1 MQKASRFLS
10 MFICAVMLCT
20 LTVPALAETYTG
32 TARGFGG
39 DVTVTITVEDGR
51 ITVCT
56 AEGNAETP
64 GIGSKA
70 IEQLP
75 AAIVEAGSA
84 DVDGVSGA
92 TFTSDAIK
100 AAAQAALA
108 LANGEA
114 AATAFVPGTYHV
126 SAMACNGLIEL
137 DVTLSENA
145 IEAIEVTSQQETIG
159 IGDEAI
165 AMVTS
170 DILAYQTLDVDTVSS
185 ATLSS
190 NAVKSAVAQALTLAG
205 GNESILNTVTKA
217 DDTLA
222 VEDCTAEAVIIGGGA
237 AGMTAAIKAAQKG
250 VQVILLEKMDLLGG
264 TSVMA
269 GVGTQAGSSKLQLAK
284 ENPYTAD
291 EFFEYLKGL
300 GHKDEKIATIAPIS
314 EDYAHTLAYR
324 SGEMM
329 DWLSEI
335 GLPMRA
341 TADHSNAHSLTSTEN
356 GLFGEQLVRALKAQ
370 LTEAGVD
377 VRMAS
382 RATEIVMEN
391 GAVAGVKVSSDHGDY
406 TIHTNYAAI
415 CTGGY
420 GGGEEALKAFAP
432 SRLGYVSTEA
442 VSNTGDGLFLASKAG
457 GALANVEVITYR
469 TIATGV
475 DNVGG
480 AIGLHNAVNAGAIY
494 VNSEGKRFVNE
505 AGASEA
511 VVLAIQA
518 QQGGEAWVVMDQA
531 AMDERYNVSGLYIPG
546 TYDRIFTKAD
556 TLDEL
561 AEKMNV
567 PADALKET
575 VAAYAEAVKSQN
587 DTAFGREKFLLS
599 TLENGPYYA
608 CSGKPSNH
616 ICAGGIVTDGKAQV
630 LTEAG
635 EVIPGLYA
643 AGETVNLAY
652 HPLCSALTYGMVA
665 AEQIAAQL
673 NK

>member
-1 MQKASRFLS
+1 MADGK
-10 MFICAVMLCT
+10 
-20 LTVPALAETYTG
+20 
-32 TARGFGG
+32 
-39 DVTVTITVEDGR
+39 ITE
-51 ITVCT
+51 CT
-56 AEGNAETP
+56 AVGNDETP
-64 GIGSKA
+64 GIGSNA

-75 AAIVEAGSA
+75 AAIVAAGSA
-84 DVDGVSGA
+84 DVDGVTGA
-92 TFTSDAIK
+92 TFTSDAVK
-100 AAAQAALA
+100 AAVRAALDQ
-108 LANGEA
+108 ANGKT
-114 AATAFVPGTYHV
+114 ATAAFAAGTYRV
-126 SAMACNGLIEL
+126 SAMGCNGLIEL
-137 DVTLSENA
+137 DVTLGETT
-145 IEAIEVTSQQETIG
+145 IEAITVVSEKETIG

-165 AMVTS
+165 EKPAE
-170 DILAYQTLDVDTVSS
+170 A
-185 ATLSS
+185 A
-190 NAVKSAVAQALTLAG
+190 A
-205 GNESILNTVTKA
+205 
-217 DDTLA
+217 
-222 VEDCTAEAVIIGGGA
+222 EDCTAEAVIIGGGA

-250 VQVILLEKMDLLGG
+250 VKVILLEKMDLLGG

-269 GVGTQAGSSKLQLAK
+269 GVGTQAGGSKLQLAK

-300 GHKDEKIATIAPIS
+300 GHKEEKIPTAAPIS
-314 EDYAHTLAYR
+314 EDYAYTLAYR

-335 GLPMRA
+335 GLPMQA
-341 TADHSNAHSLTSTEN
+341 TAEHSNAHSLSSKEN
-356 GLFGEQLVRALKAQ
+356 GLFGEQLVRALKEQ
-370 LTEAGVD
+370 LTAAGVE

-391 GAVAGVKVSSDHGDY
+391 GAVAGVKVSSPNGDY
-406 TIHTNYAAI
+406 TIRTSYAAI

-420 GGGEEALKAFAP
+420 GGGEEALKAFAS

-442 VSNTGDGLFLASKAG
+442 VSNTGDGLFLAHNAG
-457 GALANVEVITYR
+457 GALTDVEAITYR
-469 TIATGV
+469 TIATGI

-505 AGASEA
+505 AGAAEDVA
-511 VVLAIQA
+511 LAIQA

-531 AMDERYNVSGLYIPG
+531 AMDERFNVSGLYIPG

-561 AEKMNV
+561 AEKMNI
-567 PADALKET
+567 PAETLKET
-575 VAAYAEAVKSQN
+575 VAAYTEAVKAQS
-587 DTAFGREKFLLS
+587 DSAFGRDKFLLS

-635 EVIPGLYA
+635 EAIPGLYA

-673 NK
+673 GK

>member
-1 MQKASRFLS
+1 MRKGARFLCVLL
-10 MFICAVMLCT
+10 CATMLCS
-20 LTVPALAETYTG
+20 LAVPAMAESYTG

-39 DVTVTITVEDGR
+39 DVTVTITVEDGK
-51 ITVCT
+51 IIECT
-56 AEGNAETP
+56 AVGRDETA
-64 GIGSKA
+64 GIGSNA

-75 AAIVEAGSA
+75 AAIVEAGNA
-84 DVDGVSGA
+84 EVDGVAGA
-92 TFTSDAIK
+92 TFTSDAVKEAVRAALDQVNGK
-100 AAAQAALA
+100 AAA
-108 LANGEA
+108 
-114 AATAFVPGTYHV
+114 TTFVPGTYRV
-126 SAMACNGLIEL
+126 SAMGCNGLIEL
-137 DVTLSENA
+137 DVTLGEMTIDA
-145 IEAIEVTSQQETIG
+145 IQVVNEKETIG

-165 AMVTS
+165 AMVAGS
-170 DILAYQTLDVDTVSS
+170 IVAYQTLNVDTVSS

-190 NAVKSAVAQALTLAG
+190 NAVKKAVADALTQAG
-205 GNESILNTVTKA
+205 GDASILKA
-217 DDTLA
+217 AEKPAEAKT
-222 VEDCTAEAVIIGGGA
+222 EDCTAEAVIIGGGA

-250 VQVILLEKMDLLGG
+250 IHVVLLEKMDLLGG

-269 GVGTQAGSSKLQLAK
+269 GVGTQAGGSKLQLAK

-300 GHKDEKIATIAPIS
+300 GHKEEKIPTVAPIS
-314 EDYAHTLAYR
+314 EDYAYTLAYR

-335 GLPMRA
+335 GLPMQA
-341 TADHSNAHSLTSTEN
+341 TADHSNAHSLSSKEN
-356 GLFGEQLVRALKAQ
+356 GLFGEQLVRALKEQ
-370 LTEAGVD
+370 LTAAGVE
-377 VRMAS
+377 VRMAN

-391 GAVAGVKVSSDHGDY
+391 GAVAGVKVSGPNGDY

-442 VSNTGDGLFLASKAG
+442 VSNTGDGLFLASNAG
-457 GALANVEVITYR
+457 GALTDVEAITYR
-469 TIATGV
+469 TIATGM

-505 AGASEA
+505 AGAAED

-518 QQGGEAWVVMDQA
+518 QQGGTAWVVMDQA
-531 AMDERYNVSGLYIPG
+531 AMDERFNVSGLYIPG
-546 TYDRIFTKAD
+546 TYDRVFTKAD

-567 PADALKET
+567 PAKTLKET
-575 VAAYAEAVKSQN
+575 VAAYTEAVKAQS
-587 DTAFGREKFLLS
+587 DSAFGRDKFLLS
-599 TLENGPYYA
+599 TMENGPYYA

-673 NK
+673 GK

>member
-1 MQKASRFLS
+1 MKKATRFLS
-10 MFICAVMLCT
+10 MLLCVAMFCSIAVSG
-20 LTVPALAETYTG
+20 VAESYTG

-39 DVTVTITVEDGR
+39 DVTVTITLVDGK
-51 ITVCT
+51 ITECVAVGNDET
-56 AEGNAETP
+56 A

-75 AAIVEAGSA
+75 AAIVAAGSA
-84 DVDGVSGA
+84 EVDGVTGA
-92 TFTSDAIK
+92 TFTSDAVK
-100 AAAQAALA
+100 EAVRAALKQ
-108 LANGEA
+108 ANGET
-114 AATAFVPGTYHV
+114 AATSFVAGTYRV
-126 SAMACNGLIEL
+126 SAMGCNGVIEL
-137 DVTLSENA
+137 DVTLGETSIDAINVVSEK
-145 IEAIEVTSQQETIG
+145 ETIG

-170 DILAYQTLDVDTVSS
+170 DIVAYQTLDVDTVSS

-190 NAVKSAVAQALTLAG
+190 NAVKNAVADALTQAG
-205 GNESILNTVTKA
+205 GDASILKA
-217 DDTLA
+217 VEKPA
-222 VEDCTAEAVIIGGGA
+222 EAAAEDCTAEAVIIGGGA

-250 VQVILLEKMDLLGG
+250 VKVILLEKMDLLGG

-291 EFFEYLKGL
+291 EFYEYLKGL
-300 GHKDEKIATIAPIS
+300 GHKDEKIPTAAPIS
-314 EDYAHTLAYR
+314 EDYAYTLAYR

-335 GLPMRA
+335 GLPMQA
-341 TADHSNAHSLTSTEN
+341 TADHSNAHSLSSKEN
-356 GLFGEQLVRALKAQ
+356 GLFGEQLVRALKEQ
-370 LTEAGVD
+370 LTAAGVE
-377 VRMAS
+377 VRMAN

-391 GAVAGVKVSSDHGDY
+391 GAVAGVKVSSTNGDY
-406 TIHTNYAAI
+406 TIHTNYVAI

-442 VSNTGDGLFLASKAG
+442 VSNTGDGLFLASNVG
-457 GALANVEVITYR
+457 GALTDVEAITYR
-469 TIATGV
+469 TIAAGT

-505 AGASEA
+505 AGASED

-531 AMDERYNVSGLYIPG
+531 SMDERFNVSGLYIPG

-567 PADALKET
+567 PAEALKET
-575 VAAYAEAVKSQN
+575 ISAYAEAVKAQN
-587 DTAFGREKFLLS
+587 DSEFGREKYLLS
-599 TLENGPYYA
+599 TMENGPYYA
-608 CSGKPSNH
+608 CLGKPSNH
-616 ICAGGIVTDGKAQV
+616 ICAGGIVTNGKAEV

-635 EVIPGLYA
+635 EAIPGLYA

-652 HPLCSALTYGMVA
+652 HPLCSALTYGMVV
-665 AEQIAAQL
+665 AEQIASQL
-673 NK
+673 GK

>member
-1 MQKASRFLS
+1 MADGK
-10 MFICAVMLCT
+10 
-20 LTVPALAETYTG
+20 
-32 TARGFGG
+32 
-39 DVTVTITVEDGR
+39 ITE
-51 ITVCT
+51 CT
-56 AEGNAETP
+56 AVGNDETP
-64 GIGSKA
+64 GIGSNA

-75 AAIVEAGSA
+75 AAIVAAGSA
-84 DVDGVSGA
+84 DVDGVTGA
-92 TFTSDAIK
+92 TFTSDAVK
-100 AAAQAALA
+100 AAVRAALDQ
-108 LANGEA
+108 ANGKT
-114 AATAFVPGTYHV
+114 ATAAFAAGTYRV
-126 SAMACNGLIEL
+126 SAMGCNGLIEL
-137 DVTLSENA
+137 DVTLGETT
-145 IEAIEVTSQQETIG
+145 IEAITVVSEKETIG

-165 AMVTS
+165 EKPAE
-170 DILAYQTLDVDTVSS
+170 A
-185 ATLSS
+185 A
-190 NAVKSAVAQALTLAG
+190 A
-205 GNESILNTVTKA
+205 
-217 DDTLA
+217 
-222 VEDCTAEAVIIGGGA
+222 EDCTAEAVIIGGGA

-250 VQVILLEKMDLLGG
+250 VKVILLEKMDLLGG

-269 GVGTQAGSSKLQLAK
+269 GVGTQAGGSKLQLAK

-300 GHKDEKIATIAPIS
+300 GHKEEKIPTAAPIS
-314 EDYAHTLAYR
+314 EDYAYTLAYR

-335 GLPMRA
+335 GLPMQA
-341 TADHSNAHSLTSTEN
+341 TAEHSNAHSLSSKEN
-356 GLFGEQLVRALKAQ
+356 GLFGEQLVRALKEQ
-370 LTEAGVD
+370 LTAAGVE

-391 GAVAGVKVSSDHGDY
+391 GAVAGVKVSSPNGDY
-406 TIHTNYAAI
+406 TIRTSYAAI

-442 VSNTGDGLFLASKAG
+442 VSNTGDGLFLAHNAG
-457 GALANVEVITYR
+457 GALTDVEAITYR
-469 TIATGV
+469 TIATGI

-505 AGASEA
+505 AGAAEDVA
-511 VVLAIQA
+511 LAIQA

-531 AMDERYNVSGLYIPG
+531 AMDERFNVSGLYIPG

-567 PADALKET
+567 PAETLKET
-575 VAAYAEAVKSQN
+575 VAAYTEAVKAQS
-587 DTAFGREKFLLS
+587 DSAFGRDKFLLS

-635 EVIPGLYA
+635 EAIPGLYA
-643 AGETVNLAY
+643 AGETINLAY

-673 NK
+673 GK

>member
-1 MQKASRFLS
+1 MADGK
-10 MFICAVMLCT
+10 
-20 LTVPALAETYTG
+20 
-32 TARGFGG
+32 
-39 DVTVTITVEDGR
+39 ITE
-51 ITVCT
+51 CT
-56 AEGNAETP
+56 AVGNDETP
-64 GIGSKA
+64 GIGSNA

-75 AAIVEAGSA
+75 AAIVAAGSA
-84 DVDGVSGA
+84 DVDGVTGA
-92 TFTSDAIK
+92 TFTSDAVK
-100 AAAQAALA
+100 AAVRAALDQ
-108 LANGEA
+108 ANGKT
-114 AATAFVPGTYHV
+114 ATAAFAAGTYRV
-126 SAMACNGLIEL
+126 SAMGCNGLIEL
-137 DVTLSENA
+137 DVTLGETT
-145 IEAIEVTSQQETIG
+145 IEAITVVSEKETIG

-165 AMVTS
+165 EKPAE
-170 DILAYQTLDVDTVSS
+170 A
-185 ATLSS
+185 A
-190 NAVKSAVAQALTLAG
+190 A
-205 GNESILNTVTKA
+205 
-217 DDTLA
+217 
-222 VEDCTAEAVIIGGGA
+222 EDCTAEAVIIGGGA

-250 VQVILLEKMDLLGG
+250 VKVILLEKMDLLGG

-269 GVGTQAGSSKLQLAK
+269 GVGTQAGGSKLQLAK

-300 GHKDEKIATIAPIS
+300 GHKEEKIPTAAPIS
-314 EDYAHTLAYR
+314 EDYAYTLAYR

-335 GLPMRA
+335 GLPMQA
-341 TADHSNAHSLTSTEN
+341 TAEHSNAHSLSSKEN
-356 GLFGEQLVRALKAQ
+356 GLFGEQLVRALKEQ
-370 LTEAGVD
+370 LTAAGVE

-391 GAVAGVKVSSDHGDY
+391 GAVAGVKVSSPNGDY
-406 TIHTNYAAI
+406 TIRTSYAAI

-442 VSNTGDGLFLASKAG
+442 VSNTGDGLFLAHNAG
-457 GALANVEVITYR
+457 GALTDVEAITYR
-469 TIATGV
+469 TIATGI

-505 AGASEA
+505 AGAAEDVA
-511 VVLAIQA
+511 LAIQA

-531 AMDERYNVSGLYIPG
+531 AMDERFNVSGLYIPG

-561 AEKMNV
+561 AEKMNI
-567 PADALKET
+567 PAETLKET
-575 VAAYAEAVKSQN
+575 VAAYTEAVKAQS
-587 DTAFGREKFLLS
+587 DSAFGRDKFLLS

-635 EVIPGLYA
+635 EAIPGLYA
-643 AGETVNLAY
+643 AGETINLAY

-673 NK
+673 GK

>member
-1 MQKASRFLS
+1 MADGK
-10 MFICAVMLCT
+10 
-20 LTVPALAETYTG
+20 
-32 TARGFGG
+32 
-39 DVTVTITVEDGR
+39 ITE
-51 ITVCT
+51 CT
-56 AEGNAETP
+56 AVGNDETP
-64 GIGSKA
+64 GIGSNA

-75 AAIVEAGSA
+75 AAIVAAGSA
-84 DVDGVSGA
+84 DVDGVTGA
-92 TFTSDAIK
+92 TFTSDAVK
-100 AAAQAALA
+100 AAVRAALDQ
-108 LANGEA
+108 ANVKT
-114 AATAFVPGTYHV
+114 ATAAFAAGTYRV
-126 SAMACNGLIEL
+126 SAMGCNGLIEL
-137 DVTLSENA
+137 DVTLGETT
-145 IEAIEVTSQQETIG
+145 IEAITVVSEKETIG

-165 AMVTS
+165 EKPAE
-170 DILAYQTLDVDTVSS
+170 A
-185 ATLSS
+185 A
-190 NAVKSAVAQALTLAG
+190 A
-205 GNESILNTVTKA
+205 
-217 DDTLA
+217 
-222 VEDCTAEAVIIGGGA
+222 EDCTAEAVIIGGGA

-250 VQVILLEKMDLLGG
+250 VKVILLEKMDLLGG

-269 GVGTQAGSSKLQLAK
+269 GVGTQAGGSKLQLAK

-300 GHKDEKIATIAPIS
+300 GHKEEKIPTAAPIS
-314 EDYAHTLAYR
+314 EDYAYTLAYR

-335 GLPMRA
+335 GLPMQA
-341 TADHSNAHSLTSTEN
+341 TAEHSNAHSLSSKEN
-356 GLFGEQLVRALKAQ
+356 GLFGEQLVRALKEQ
-370 LTEAGVD
+370 LTAAGVE

-391 GAVAGVKVSSDHGDY
+391 GAVAGVKVSSPNGDY
-406 TIHTNYAAI
+406 TIRTSYAAI

-420 GGGEEALKAFAP
+420 GGGEEALKAFAS

-442 VSNTGDGLFLASKAG
+442 VSNTGDGLFLAHNAG
-457 GALANVEVITYR
+457 GALTDVEAITYR
-469 TIATGV
+469 TIATGI

-505 AGASEA
+505 AGAAEDVA
-511 VVLAIQA
+511 LAIQA

-531 AMDERYNVSGLYIPG
+531 AMDERFNVSGLYIPG

-561 AEKMNV
+561 AEKMNI
-567 PADALKET
+567 PAETLKET
-575 VAAYAEAVKSQN
+575 VAAYTEAVKAQS
-587 DTAFGREKFLLS
+587 DSAFGRDKFLLS

-635 EVIPGLYA
+635 EAIPGLYA

-673 NK
+673 GK

>member
-1 MQKASRFLS
+1 MKKGTGFLS
-10 MFICAVMLCT
+10 VLLCAAMLCS
-20 LTVPALAETYTG
+20 LTAPGMAESYTG

-39 DVTVTITVEDGR
+39 DVTVTITLADGK
-51 ITVCT
+51 ITECT
-56 AEGNAETP
+56 AVGNDETP
-64 GIGSKA
+64 GIGSNA

-75 AAIVEAGSA
+75 AAIVAAGSA
-84 DVDGVSGA
+84 DVDGVTGA
-92 TFTSDAIK
+92 TFTSDAVK
-100 AAAQAALA
+100 AAVRAALDQ
-108 LANGEA
+108 ANGKTA
-114 AATAFVPGTYHV
+114 AAAFAAGTYRV
-126 SAMACNGLIEL
+126 SAMGCNGLIEL
-137 DVTLSENA
+137 DVTLGETT
-145 IEAIEVTSQQETIG
+145 IEAITVVSEKETIG

-165 AMVTS
+165 EKVAG
-170 DILAYQTLDVDTVSS
+170 DIVAYQTLDVDTVSS

-190 NAVKSAVAQALTLAG
+190 NAVKSAVADALTQAG
-205 GNESILNTVTKA
+205 GNVSVLKA
-217 DDTLA
+217 IEKPA
-222 VEDCTAEAVIIGGGA
+222 EAAAEDCTAEAVIIGGGA

-250 VQVILLEKMDLLGG
+250 VKVILLEKMDLLGG

-269 GVGTQAGSSKLQLAK
+269 GVGTQAGGSKLQLAK

-300 GHKDEKIATIAPIS
+300 GHKEEKIPTAAPIS
-314 EDYAHTLAYR
+314 EDYAYTLAYR

-335 GLPMRA
+335 GLPMQA
-341 TADHSNAHSLTSTEN
+341 TAEHSNAHSLSSKEN
-356 GLFGEQLVRALKAQ
+356 GLFGEQLVRALKEQ
-370 LTEAGVD
+370 LTAAGVE

-391 GAVAGVKVSSDHGDY
+391 GAVAGVKVSSPNGDY
-406 TIHTNYAAI
+406 TIRTSYAAI

-442 VSNTGDGLFLASKAG
+442 VSNTGDGLFLAHNAG
-457 GALANVEVITYR
+457 GALTDVEAITYR
-469 TIATGV
+469 TIATGI

-505 AGASEA
+505 AGAAEDVA
-511 VVLAIQA
+511 LAIQA

-531 AMDERYNVSGLYIPG
+531 AMDERFNVSGLYIPG

-567 PADALKET
+567 PAETLKET
-575 VAAYAEAVKSQN
+575 VAAYTEAVKAQS
-587 DTAFGREKFLLS
+587 DSAFGRDKFLLS

-635 EVIPGLYA
+635 EAIPGLYA

-673 NK
+673 GK